1 MLFEKPARRIKKLL
15 IVEDE
20 PLVAFDNEHLLQ
32 TLGYVVVATV
42 DNAADAIETIAE
54 GGIDLILSDVRLRDS
69 NGRDVAL
76 AAQIAGVPLLFV
88 TASCPVDAPSI
99 AMGCL
104 AKPYS
109 QGDLK
114 RAIDA
119 VDVHL
124 AGAKPKRMPRGLTI
138 YS

>member
-1 MLFEKPARRIKKLL
+1 MMFEKPARRIKTLL

-42 DNAADAIETIAE
+42 DNAAEALLAIEA
-54 GGIDLILSDVRLRDS
+54 GGIDLVLSDVRLRDS

-76 AAQIAGVPLLFV
+76 AAKRAGVPLLFV
-88 TASCPVDAPSI
+88 TASSPADAPGI
-99 AMGCL
+99 ALGCL
-104 AKPYS
+104 SKPYS
-109 QGDLK
+109 QNDLK
-114 RAIDA
+114 RAIEA

-124 AGAKPKRMPRGLTI
+124 SGNKPKRMPKGLTI
-138 YS
+138 YG